1 MSNGE
6 CQGIPCFIEWGC
18 GETPLFDRNNL
29 YHYLTRALTNATW
42 WWMIRGTRGKLAR
55 NAVRG
60 LYGKGFPSDL
70 VSRTRTILLA
80 LDSADSLEDLKF
92 PPGNHLEQ
100 LGGDRKGLHSL
111 RINSQ
116 WRICFL
122 WTEKGPADVEIVDY
136 H

>member
-1 MSNGE
+1 MVVDDKGN
-6 CQGIPCFIEWGC
+6 Q
-18 GETPLFDRNNL
+18 
-29 YHYLTRALTNATW
+29 
-42 WWMIRGTRGKLAR
+42 GKLAR
-55 NAVRG
+55 NAVCG
-60 LYGKGFPSDL
+60 LYGKGFPSDS
-70 VSRTRTILLA
+70 VRSTRTILLA
-80 LDSADSLEDLKF
+80 LDSADSLEGLKF